1 MCPLYYKPSWTF
13 HSFHKNHFLFSITV
27 YIHHPLP
34 FFLLLVS
41 PLHPSLSL
49 PLPSLSPS
57 LSLPLPSLSPS
68 LSHFTPV
75 HLVSLQAQS
84 NMIDLIQEYQQYQ
97 EATVEEGDDVEEDEA
112 GEEYNEE
119 EEPADE
125 ET

>member
-41 PLHPSLSL
+41 PLH
-49 PLPSLSPS
+49 PS